1 MVPQA
6 HSAHQAGLRRARHDV
21 EGEVLTDPVEVAE
34 RDRKL
39 AIVHALAL
47 VFGAS

>member
-1 MVPQA
+1 MDLGQRDVVPQ
-6 HSAHQAGLRRARHDV
+6 ARHDV
-21 EGEVLTDPVEVAE
+21 EGEVLIDPVEVAE